1 MGHIKKNMIQDPR
14 FKIQE
19 EGQLLVE
26 AMIAISVLIIG
37 VFGIFSLLNQ
47 SLGLNTIVTSQY
59 IASNLAMEGVEVIK
73 NLIDNNVLQGKAWN
87 EGLATSGDDYEV
99 EYNTNSAP
107 LTPYSGKPL
116 KFDSATGLYNY
127 STGNDTNFKRK
138 VRLENIQDPSAGE
151 YNEIRVN
158 SIVSW
163 TIKGGSYEINVEN
176 HFFNWR

>member
-87 EGLATSGDDYEV
+87 EGLNNGDYRVDYSTISLEPSL
-99 EYNTNSAP
+99 NP
-107 LTPYSGKPL
+107 DDKL

-127 STGNDTNFKRK
+127 STGNVMNFTRK
-138 VRLENIQDPSAGE
+138 VHIENICNPGCD
-151 YNEIRVN
+151 EIRVN
-158 SIVSW
+158 SIVAW
-163 TIKGGSYEINVEN
+163 TIKGGSHEINAED
-176 HFFNWR
+176 HFFNWRQ

>member
-87 EGLATSGDDYEV
+87 EGLNNGDYRVDYSTISLEPSL
-99 EYNTNSAP
+99 NP
-107 LTPYSGKPL
+107 DDKL

-158 SIVSW
+158 SIVAW
-163 TIKGGSYEINVEN
+163 TIKGGSHEINAED